1 MINENDLTNNNKQP
15 STTKKSW
22 SLIRTVMFI
31 VIGLMNTV
39 LIRDEDIGSFKNYL
53 GYLLLMIGAIDFAY
67 ILFKYF
73 KNINLQ
79 KH

>member
-1 MINENDLTNNNKQP
+1 MINENDLSNNNKQP

-39 LIRDEDIGSFKNYL
+39 LIRDEDIGSFKNYF
-53 GYLLLMIGAIDFAY
+53 GYLLLIVGIVDWAY
-67 ILFKYF
+67 VVFKYL
-73 KNINLQ
+73 KKINLR
-79 KH
+79 